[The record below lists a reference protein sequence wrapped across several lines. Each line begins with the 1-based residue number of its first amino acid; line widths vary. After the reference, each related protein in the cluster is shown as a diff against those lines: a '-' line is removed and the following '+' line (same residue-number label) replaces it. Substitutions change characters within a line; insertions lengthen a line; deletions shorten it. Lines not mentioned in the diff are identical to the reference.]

1 MQSEQKYNV
10 LIISATLGIGGLE
23 TYIVNLLKCLD
34 RERFQCTVVYGGGR
48 DDYKEEIEKQG
59 VDVLV
64 VPYSYAQIPYMCR
77 IGRVMVQRR
86 IDILCDFGGDF
97 AAPALLAAKLLGVRG
112 RIAMYRSSR
121 DGFSGTFLKDIYVSV
136 LRKMVRV
143 FATKIVGN
151 TRKVLSSFYSN
162 WQSKGP
168 QFEVVYN
175 GVDLDKLKGEVDRSS
190 VRRKLGIK
198 EDVLVVGHVGRL
210 HESKNHTAI
219 LEAFARVRKAIT
231 GMSPLLLFVGEGPL
245 RGEIE
250 ADISRLQLTDAVI
263 LAGQRR
269 DIPDMLGIMDVF
281 IFPSIYEGMPT
292 ALAEAMGRG
301 LSFVASNIEEIAEIV
316 PEELQCQL
324 YKPDDI
330 IGIEKGLYEL
340 CTNEAR
346 RERVGAVA
354 KKWASQNYDI
364 RYSCS
369 KLVECWLGPFSAGS

>member
-23 TYIVNLLKCLD
+23 TYIVNVLKCLD
-34 RERFQCTVVYGGGR
+34 RERFRCTMAYGGGR

-59 VDVLV
+59 VDVLF

-77 IGRVMVQRR
+77 IGRVMAQRR

-97 AAPALLAAKLLGVRG
+97 SAPALLVAKTLGVQS

-121 DGFSGTFLKDIYVSV
+121 DGFSSTFLKDIYVSV
-136 LRKMVRV
+136 LRKMVRA
-143 FATKIVGN
+143 FATKIIGN

-175 GVDLDKLKGEVDRSS
+175 GVNLDKLKGEVDRNS

-198 EDVLVVGHVGRL
+198 EDAFVVGHVGRL

-219 LEAFARVRKAIT
+219 LEAFARVRKTVA
-231 GMSPLLLFVGEGPL
+231 GACLLLVGEGPL
-245 RGEIE
+245 RREIE
-250 ADISRLQLTDAVI
+250 ANVSRLQLTDAVI

-301 LSFVASNIEEIAEIV
+301 LPFVASNIEEITEIV

-330 IGIEKGLYEL
+330 IGFEKGLYEL

-346 RERVGAVA
+346 RERVGVVA

-364 RYSCS
+364 HYSCS
-369 KLVECWLGPFSAGS
+369 KLVECWLSPFSASS